1 VIRVGKCVYLV
12 ARNNPIRYEARDSLQ
27 KYQEMAAGV
36 AALLSF
42 VIGEMQVGVGQQ
54 RRLVHSARLQP
65 CWATSLAL
73 GVSGRPALVVWVDS
87 ARCIRWVYCRLL
99 AFYLLV

>member
-1 VIRVGKCVYLV
+1 MCVYLV
-12 ARNNPIRYEARDSLQ
+12 AKNNPIRYEARDSLE

-42 VIGEMQVGVGQQ
+42 VIGEMQVEVGQQ
-54 RRLVHSARLQP
+54 RRLEHSARLQP

-73 GVSGRPALVVWVDS
+73 CVSGRPALVVWVDS
-87 ARCIRWVYCRLL
+87 ARCIRWVCCRLL
-99 AFYLLV
+99 AFCLLV